1 VVAVMKES
9 KMKNLILRWKLK
21 MIEGE
26 HVQTPELRQSKKEKE
41 VLTTELNASRESIE
55 ALK

>member
-1 VVAVMKES
+1 
-9 KMKNLILRWKLK
+9 MKNLILRWKLK